1 MLLRIQ
7 NISRDILCVMLL
19 NIIPKHEG
27 NCLAF
32 FDADLGYQAFTVN
45 TVMFL
50 FSECYERAACLVF
63 SFLDCDVK
71 LELSVFAAE
80 GSDFAGCVGC

>member
-19 NIIPKHEG
+19 NIIPKHKG

-32 FDADLGYQAFTVN
+32 FDADMGYQAFTVN
-45 TVMFL
+45 TVTLL
-50 FSECYERAACLVF
+50 FSKCYERAACF
-63 SFLDCDVK
+63 IFPFLNCDVE
-71 LELSVFAAE
+71 LELSIFAVE
-80 GSDFAGCVGC
+80 SSYFAGCVGC